1 MNGLPRTVW
10 MLGFVSLF
18 TDLSSEMIYP
28 LLPVFLST
36 VLGATALELGV
47 IEGVAEATASLL
59 KMISGM
65 WTDRVQRRKPLI
77 LLGYSVS
84 GMFRP
89 LIGLVQSWQGV
100 LLLRFLDRVG
110 KGIRSAP
117 RDVLIADVTSQKDRG
132 SAYGLHRAMDHAGA
146 VGGPLIASAL
156 LLIPGVGLREVFL
169 WAALP
174 AILGIFFLA
183 GGVKEED
190 RATRPVAVKA
200 LRPMQDWKKLGP
212 EFKTFLAA
220 LLLFT
225 LGNSTDAFLLM
236 KLSDA
241 GLTSSSIALMWSLQ
255 HLIKMGANYLGG
267 RLSDRHERRTILA
280 SGWLLYAVVYLA
292 FSLVEEPVAL
302 VSVFLVYGLYFGLVE
317 PSERALV
324 ADWVPESLR
333 GTAFGWFHW
342 VVGLGALPASLL
354 FGWIWKGWGSSAAFT
369 VGAVLAFLA
378 SVLLL
383 GAPRLR
389 AANHISDQ
397 K

>member
-1 MNGLPRTVW
+1 MGGLSRTVW
-10 MLGFVSLF
+10 MLGLVSLL

-59 KMISGM
+59 KMVSGM
-65 WTDRVQRRKPLI
+65 WTDRTKRRKPLI
-77 LLGYSVS
+77 ILGYSVS
-84 GMFRP
+84 GIFRP
-89 LIGLVQSWQGV
+89 LIGLVQSWHGV

-117 RDVLIADVTSQKDRG
+117 RDVLIADVTAQKDRG
-132 SAYGLHRAMDHAGA
+132 AAYGLHRAMDHAGA

-169 WAALP
+169 WAAAPALL
-174 AILGIFFLA
+174 AILFLA
-183 GGVKEED
+183 GGVKEES
-190 RATRPVAVKA
+190 RGSRSVAPTAFRP
-200 LRPMQDWKKLGP
+200 LEDWRKLGP
-212 EFKTFLAA
+212 EFKTFLGA

-236 KLSDA
+236 KLSNA
-241 GLTSSSIALMWSLQ
+241 GLSSSSIALLWSLQ
-255 HLIKMGANYLGG
+255 HLVKMGANYVGG
-267 RLSDRHERRTILA
+267 RLSDRHERRMILA
-280 SGWLLYAVVYLA
+280 SGWMVFAMVYLA
-292 FSLVEEPVAL
+292 FSFAESPVAL

-354 FGWIWKGWGSSAAFT
+354 FGWIWKVWGSSAAFT
-369 VGAVLAFLA
+369 TGAVLAFVA
-378 SVLLL
+378 AVVLLSVRPKQGG
-383 GAPRLR
+383 GAQC
-389 AANHISDQ
+389 AS
-397 K
+397 

>member
-1 MNGLPRTVW
+1 MSALPRTVW
-10 MLGFVSLF
+10 MLGFVSLL

-59 KMISGM
+59 KMVSGM
-65 WTDRVQRRKPLI
+65 WTDRAKRRKPLI
-77 LLGYSVS
+77 ILGYSVS
-84 GMFRP
+84 GIFRP
-89 LIGLVQSWQGV
+89 LIGLVQSWHGV
-100 LLLRFLDRVG
+100 LFLRFLDRVG

-117 RDVLIADVTSQKDRG
+117 RDVLIADVTAQKDRG
-132 SAYGLHRAMDHAGA
+132 AAYGLHRAMDHAGA

-156 LLIPGVGLREVFL
+156 LLIPGVGLRDVFL
-169 WAALP
+169 WAAAPALL
-174 AILGIFFLA
+174 AILFLA
-183 GGVKEED
+183 GGVKEES
-190 RATRPVAVKA
+190 RASRQVAATA
-200 LRPMQDWKKLGP
+200 LRPWEDWRKLGP
-212 EFKTFLAA
+212 EFKTFLGA

-241 GLTSSSIALMWSLQ
+241 GLSSSSIALLWSLQ
-255 HLIKMGANYLGG
+255 HLVKMGANYVGG
-267 RLSDRHERRTILA
+267 RLSDRHERRMILA
-280 SGWLLYAVVYLA
+280 SGWMLYALVYLA
-292 FSLVEEPVAL
+292 FSLAESPAAL
-302 VSVFLVYGLYFGLVE
+302 MSVFLVYGLYFGLVE

-354 FGWIWKGWGSSAAFT
+354 FGWIWKVWGSSAAFT
-369 VGAVLAFLA
+369 TGAVLAFLA

-383 GAPRLR
+383 GARPKQGDWVR
-389 AANHISDQ
+389 
-397 K
+397 